1 MTEEKTYTIQNLKEV
16 ALWLIEKSEGK
27 KLWLFTGE
35 MGAGKTTLIKKI
47 VEQHGFEVESNSPTF
62 SIVNEYENNDKTIYH
77 IDLFRLNSIEEAME
91 IGIESYLYSGNLCL
105 IEWPQLILPLIEEE
119 EVFKLNI
126 EVVDSETRKIDISI
140 SLEKKLTDNYE

>member
-1 MTEEKTYTIQNLKEV
+1 MTEEKTYTIQNLNEV
-16 ALWLIEKSEGK
+16 ALWLIEKSKGK
-27 KLWLFTGE
+27 KLWLFIGE

-47 VEQHGFEVESNSPTF
+47 VEHFGFEVESNSPTF

-140 SLEKKLTDNYE
+140 SLEKKVN